1 MNTITLNHFSPPI
14 TDLGHYLKTEQGEIF
29 LAGTRVGLWQ
39 IVQAYESG
47 SSPEQIVLD
56 FPALSLTQIYAAI
69 TYYLVNRE
77 ILSLDADAPDYRVE
91 AELFSKADALAF
103 HACVALGQDPAC
115 FRGVRVLI
123 NHDFLLDHSVGP
135 VTRLYGL
142 GLQIPV
148 VL

>member
-77 ILSLDADAPDYRVE
+77 ILSLDADAPDTREMLVRTLRE
-91 AELFSKADALAF
+91 KLA
-103 HACVALGQDPAC
+103 GQYQV
-115 FRGVRVLI
+115 FQEEKRIHLI
-123 NHDFLLDHSVGP
+123 SHETP
-135 VTRLYGL
+135 R
-142 GLQIPV
+142 
-148 VL
+148 

>member
-77 ILSLDADAPDYRVE
+77 ILSLDADAPDTREMLVRTLRE
-91 AELFSKADALAF
+91 KLAS
-103 HACVALGQDPAC
+103 QYQ
-115 FRGVRVLI
+115 VLQEEKRI
-123 NHDFLLDHSVGP
+123 HLISHETPLSAG
-135 VTRLYGL
+135 
-142 GLQIPV
+142 
-148 VL
+148 

>member
-77 ILSLDADAPDYRVE
+77 ILSLDADAPDTREMLVRTLRE
-91 AELFSKADALAF
+91 KLASQYQVF
-103 HACVALGQDPAC
+103 QEEKRIH
-115 FRGVRVLI
+115 LI
-123 NHDFLLDHSVGP
+123 SHETPLSAG
-135 VTRLYGL
+135 
-142 GLQIPV
+142 
-148 VL
+148 